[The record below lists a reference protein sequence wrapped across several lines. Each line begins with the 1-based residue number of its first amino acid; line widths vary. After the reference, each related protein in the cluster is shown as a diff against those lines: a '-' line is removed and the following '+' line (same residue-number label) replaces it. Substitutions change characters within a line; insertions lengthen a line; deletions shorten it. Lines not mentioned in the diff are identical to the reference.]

1 MVLNYFAPTAAK
13 WGKTARSPEQ
23 LEREIAQ
30 LEALVRQMNPTEKGL
45 DEQRELELLNQ
56 LLDRR
61 KEMLLASKQRNKSR
75 P

>member
-1 MVLNYFAPTAAK
+1 MVLNYFAPTAAR
-13 WGKTARSPEQ
+13 WGKATRSPEQ

-30 LEALVRQMNPTEKGL
+30 LEALVRQMNPTKKGL

-61 KEMLLASKQRNKSR
+61 REMLLASKRRNKSR